1 MLNVMGD
8 GGPFGSREWDEAV
21 ASMAICEEATIV
33 FSAGASA
40 RMQMPFIGARK
51 APPGT
56 VVVAEIGL
64 IDVRRDGG
72 RRREVN
78 EWLTTK
84 FVEERKQKKLDQ
96 LEDAKLVRLRDRRDR
111 LEQSDLVQRLL
122 TSDHEQKLKALGWQK
137 DRDDDDDASTPAPAS
152 LGGGATDPA
161 ANPAANPADAADKEA
176 AEPSAGGGGGGGDDD
191 GDKEV
196 WEEEAEIDF
205 EGFEEEEEEGAGGA
219 AWAAFDLHHGT
230 ADAAPLNLPSEAS
243 AADRSPQTADAIA
256 TGATPP
262 WGAGHGAWGMA
273 PEVAG
278 AAGAAG
284 SEQQPAAAAC
294 RPDDPWAAV
303 DSVTVDDSRAI
314 DAAAR
319 ACAFAAPPSTVAL
332 PAAPAP
338 TALTPAPPPAP
349 APAPAPAPTPAPVP
363 APTPAP
369 APEIGLEALLSSLGL
384 QQTLPNFERAGATV
398 GGLRGR
404 AQAEPQALQKE
415 LGEMGLKMGQRQKM
429 ITALLHLPT

>member
-191 GDKEV
+191 GDKDDDDDEDENDDDDARPLPV
-196 WEEEAEIDF
+196 GAPGGLDALLPAARDVIDALTIAEAELRRR
-205 EGFEEEEEEGAGGA
+205 GACGNAARPIVLAGPGGA
-219 AWAAFDLHHGT
+219 ARRVGACVAAGSGSDAREERQGDKALWQGKCAQART
-230 ADAAPLNLPSEAS
+230 AGVLCADRECSPTFVHCYRRLMPHEERAEPLLANALPECAS
-243 AADRSPQTADAIA
+243 PERRQRMEQALGSASQLLMALASYRWADRSLFPR
-256 TGATPP
+256 
-262 WGAGHGAWGMA
+262 
-273 PEVAG
+273 V
-278 AAGAAG
+278 
-284 SEQQPAAAAC
+284 C
-294 RPDDPWAAV
+294 R
-303 DSVTVDDSRAI
+303 S
-314 DAAAR
+314 
-319 ACAFAAPPSTVAL
+319 
-332 PAAPAP
+332 
-338 TALTPAPPPAP
+338 
-349 APAPAPAPTPAPVP
+349 
-363 APTPAP
+363 
-369 APEIGLEALLSSLGL
+369 
-384 QQTLPNFERAGATV
+384 
-398 GGLRGR
+398 
-404 AQAEPQALQKE
+404 
-415 LGEMGLKMGQRQKM
+415 
-429 ITALLHLPT
+429 

>member
-8 GGPFGSREWDEAV
+8 GGPLASREWDEAV
-21 ASMAICEEATIV
+21 ASMSICEEATIV

-96 LEDAKLVRLRDRRDR
+96 LEGAKLVRLRDRRDR

-122 TSDHEQKLKALGWQK
+122 TSSHEQKAQALGWQK
-137 DRDDDDDASTPAPAS
+137 DRDDDDAPAPAS
-152 LGGGATDPA
+152 ASAGGGTTD
-161 ANPAANPADAADKEA
+161 PAANPADAANKVA
-176 AEPSAGGGGGGGDDD
+176 AEPSAAAAAAADGDDDD

-205 EGFEEEEEEGAGGA
+205 EGFEEEEEGEGADAGGA
-219 AWAAFDLHHGT
+219 AWAAFDLHHAA

-243 AADRSPQTADAIA
+243 AAGRSPHTADAIA
-256 TGATPP
+256 TGDAPP
-262 WGAGHGAWGMA
+262 WGAA
-273 PEVAG
+273 PEAPG

-284 SEQQPAAAAC
+284 SELQAAAA
-294 RPDDPWAAV
+294 A
-303 DSVTVDDSRAI
+303 
-314 DAAAR
+314 
-319 ACAFAAPPSTVAL
+319 
-332 PAAPAP
+332 
-338 TALTPAPPPAP
+338 
-349 APAPAPAPTPAPVP
+349 
-363 APTPAP
+363 
-369 APEIGLEALLSSLGL
+369 
-384 QQTLPNFERAGATV
+384 
-398 GGLRGR
+398 
-404 AQAEPQALQKE
+404 
-415 LGEMGLKMGQRQKM
+415 
-429 ITALLHLPT
+429 